1 MDRLEDRMCKKH
13 DRILEFFCKTEQ
25 VCVCQCC
32 TEFDHRSHPVVPLK
46 AEYEVKMAQ
55 LGKMEAEVPQMIQ
68 ERKLKIKEIKDT
80 VELSNEEAD
89 EEIADARQALTA
101 LIDCVEKCLDD
112 FKNLR
117 DLLDHFEVRPT
128 RSYSIFTVVYD
139 WGVALQKYYIDPT
152 KMSV

>member
-1 MDRLEDRMCKKH
+1 MYELLDQHRMF
-13 DRILEFFCKTEQ
+13 E
-25 VCVCQCC
+25 
-32 TEFDHRSHPVVPLK
+32 P
-46 AEYEVKMAQ
+46 
-55 LGKMEAEVPQMIQ
+55 
-68 ERKLKIKEIKDT
+68 
-80 VELSNEEAD
+80 
-89 EEIADARQALTA
+89 
-101 LIDCVEKCLDD
+101 KCLDD